1 MSAVT
6 QILLLVSYA
15 VFGTATAVSMSL
27 FGVGTT
33 GAMLAGC
40 FVFVVAW
47 QIQATFF
54 RGAKDKVDTIDMHR
68 VEEIEK
74 LVLKL
79 REDVADVTESVSEQS
94 EKGDE
99 KDKKLVSELKMLQEF
114 LLQVMQKETRG
125 KKSGGGTK
133 KRDRP
138 VDQAADPAPDP
149 DDQMTAEEIEEL
161 GLAPEE
167 AALVVI
173 DDGDAEVEDTE
184 PNTPEFDDDRD
195 AESDIGG
202 NAEENA
208 TDDSAANKEAGG
220 GKDTADKQ
228 AGKPQVSAKDK
239 AIAAAPKATP
249 KPAKPASEPKTAKAT
264 TANTP
269 AKKPAP
275 AQRRT
280 RTGKPRAPI
289 RLIKREDQLLS
300 VIKSSLSENRV
311 DLYLQPM
318 VSLPSRKTAHFE
330 CFSRVRDEE
339 GRVVLPR
346 QYMKVAETKG
356 LIGTIDNLLLF
367 RLVQLVRRLG
377 KRRPDIRFFLNMS
390 RYSISDN
397 EFLPQFVDFM
407 ISNRDFA
414 NRMVFEI
421 SQDDYLSLEEE
432 TVDKLRLLGKQGFG
446 FSMDLVTDFEQDFAE
461 LERNHFRYIKAD
473 LADISAANPEPGEIE
488 EQKSYLARRGMQLI
502 ASKIETEEM
511 VIETLDNQIELAQG
525 YLFGEPIAADEMDSD
540 L

>member
-15 VFGTATAVSMSL
+15 VFGTATSVFLAMFGLDITGSL
-27 FGVGTT
+27 
-33 GAMLAGC
+33 LAGG
-40 FVFVVAW
+40 FIFIIAW
-47 QIQATFF
+47 QVQTTFF
-54 RGAKDKVDTIDMHR
+54 RGAEDGVDAIDMHR

-74 LVLKL
+74 LALKL
-79 REDVADVTESVSEQS
+79 REDVAGLKESVSEQS

-99 KDKKLVSELKMLQEF
+99 KDKKLVTELKMLQEF
-114 LLQVMQKETRG
+114 LLQVMQKETHG
-125 KKSGGGTK
+125 KRSSNAAK
-133 KRDRP
+133 KPAAHDQP
-138 VDQAADPAPDP
+138 VLES

-167 AALVVI
+167 AALVVSDDSGNEI
-173 DDGDAEVEDTE
+173 RERDSEGPKLDGDGGTGDDGDND
-184 PNTPEFDDDRD
+184 NTAGE
-195 AESDIGG
+195 G
-202 NAEENA
+202 N
-208 TDDSAANKEAGG
+208 G
-220 GKDTADKQ
+220 
-228 AGKPQVSAKDK
+228 
-239 AIAAAPKATP
+239 AISQQ
-249 KPAKPASEPKTAKAT
+249 PAKPQSIAADKGTTATTVPAPKPKKSTSEPT
-264 TANTP
+264 TATVSVKKEP

-275 AQRRT
+275 AQRRA
-280 RTGKPRAPI
+280 RTSKPRAPI

-300 VIKSSLSENRV
+300 VIKNALSENRV

-377 KRRPDIRFFLNMS
+377 KRRPDVRFFLNMS

-397 EFLPQFVDFM
+397 EFLPQFIDFM

-421 SQDDYLSLEEE
+421 SQDDYLSLEED
-432 TVDKLRLLGKQGFG
+432 TTDKLRLLGKQGFG

-461 LERNHFRYIKAD
+461 LERNYFKYIKAD
-473 LADISAANPEPGEIE
+473 LADIMAANPEPGDIE
-488 EQKSYLARRGMQLI
+488 EQKSYLNRRGMQLI

-525 YLFGEPIAADEMDSD
+525 YLFGEPISSEDMDTD

>member
-15 VFGTATAVSMSL
+15 VFGTATAVTMSL
-27 FGVGTT
+27 FGIDTT
-33 GAMLAGC
+33 GALLAGS
-40 FVFVVAW
+40 FVFIAAW
-47 QIQATFF
+47 QIQTTFF
-54 RGAKDKVDTIDMHR
+54 RGSNDAVDAIDMHR

-79 REDVADVTESVSEQS
+79 REDVSDLTESLSEQT

-99 KDKKLVSELKMLQEF
+99 KDKKLVTELKMLQEF
-114 LLQVMQKETRG
+114 LLHVMQKEAGG
-125 KKSGGGTK
+125 KKAGGGIK
-133 KRDRP
+133 KRAAP
-138 VDQAADPAPDP
+138 VEAGPDP
-149 DDQMTAEEIEEL
+149 DEQMTAEEIEEL

-173 DDGDAEVEDTE
+173 DDGDDEIEESAADF
-184 PNTPEFDDDRD
+184 PDLDSGDNADDDD
-195 AESDIGG
+195 S
-202 NAEENA
+202 
-208 TDDSAANKEAGG
+208 DDSQRQPDAVEGAASTKMQPITQQAPAPNKVAPGTPQ
-220 GKDTADKQ
+220 TATAVD
-228 AGKPQVSAKDK
+228 
-239 AIAAAPKATP
+239 APKTKKT
-249 KPAKPASEPKTAKAT
+249 KPAE
-264 TANTP
+264 NTP
-269 AKKPAP
+269 AKKQASAP
-275 AQRRT
+275 RLT

-318 VSLPSRKTAHFE
+318 VALPSRKTAHFE

-390 RYSISDN
+390 RYSISDS

-421 SQDDYLSLEEE
+421 SQDDYLTLEED
-432 TVDKLRLLGKQGFG
+432 TIDKLRMLGKQGFG
-446 FSMDLVTDFEQDFAE
+446 FSMDRVTDFEQDFAD
-461 LERNHFRYIKAD
+461 LERNYFKYIKAD

-488 EQKSYLARRGMQLI
+488 EQKSYLSRRGMQLI

-525 YLFGEPIAADEMDSD
+525 YLFGEPVAAEEMDSD

>member
-27 FGVGTT
+27 FGVDTT
-33 GAMLAGC
+33 GAMLAGSI
-40 FVFVVAW
+40 VFIVAW
-47 QIQATFF
+47 QIQTTFF
-54 RGAKDKVDTIDMHR
+54 RGAKDKVDAIDMHR

-74 LVLKL
+74 LALKL
-79 REDVADVTESVSEQS
+79 REDVAELTESLSEQS

-125 KKSGGGTK
+125 KKAGGSAKKSGT
-133 KRDRP
+133 P
-138 VDQAADPAPDP
+138 VDQTADPAPDP

-173 DDGDAEVEDTE
+173 DDGDDEFGDTE
-184 PNTPEFDDDRD
+184 PSATKLEDD
-195 AESDIGG
+195 AET
-202 NAEENA
+202 NAEEDVAVNPEEA
-208 TDDSAANKEAGG
+208 SGSDSAGNSGTGG
-220 GKDTADKQ
+220 GKDIADQ
-228 AGKPQVSAKDK
+228 QTGKILPATSDK
-239 AIAAAPKATP
+239 ATTAIPKTAPKA
-249 KPAKPASEPKTAKAT
+249 AKPIGVPKTAKAT
-264 TANTP
+264 P
-269 AKKPAP
+269 AKNAAP

-318 VSLPSRKTAHFE
+318 VALPSRKTAHFE

-367 RLVQLVRRLG
+367 RLVQLVRKLG
-377 KRRPDIRFFLNMS
+377 KRRPDVRFFLNMS
-390 RYSISDN
+390 RYSISDS

-407 ISNRDFA
+407 ISNQEFA
-414 NRMVFEI
+414 SRMVFEI

-432 TVDKLRLLGKQGFG
+432 TVDKLRVLGKQGFG

-525 YLFGEPIAADEMDSD
+525 YLFGEPIVADEMDSD

>member
-15 VFGTATAVSMSL
+15 VFGTATAVTMSL
-27 FGVGTT
+27 FGVDTT
-33 GAMLAGC
+33 GALLAGS
-40 FVFVVAW
+40 FVFIAAW
-47 QIQATFF
+47 QIQTTFF
-54 RGAKDKVDTIDMHR
+54 SGSNNAVDAIDMHR

-79 REDVADVTESVSEQS
+79 REDVSELTESLSEQT

-99 KDKKLVSELKMLQEF
+99 KDKKLVTELKMLQEF
-114 LLQVMQKETRG
+114 LLQVMQKEAGG
-125 KKSGGGTK
+125 KKSGSSAK
-133 KRDRP
+133 KRGAP
-138 VDQAADPAPDP
+138 VDADPGPDE
-149 DDQMTAEEIEEL
+149 QMTAEEIEEL

-173 DDGDAEVEDTE
+173 DDGDDEIEESAPDS
-184 PNTPEFDDDRD
+184 PDIDSHGDADDD
-195 AESDIGG
+195 G
-202 NAEENA
+202 
-208 TDDSAANKEAGG
+208 DDSERRPDTVD
-220 GKDTADKQ
+220 DTA
-228 AGKPQVSAKDK
+228 
-239 AIAAAPKATP
+239 
-249 KPAKPASEPKTAKAT
+249 TAKAQPNSPQAPAPNKVAPGKPKAGT
-264 TANTP
+264 PKAATPVGAPKTNKTKSSENAP
-269 AKKPAP
+269 AKKQAPAP
-275 AQRRT
+275 RRT

-300 VIKSSLSENRV
+300 VIKNSLSENRV

-318 VSLPSRKTAHFE
+318 VALPSRKTAHFE

-390 RYSISDN
+390 RYSISDS

-407 ISNRDFA
+407 ISNQDFA

-421 SQDDYLSLEEE
+421 SQDDYLTLEED
-432 TVDKLRLLGKQGFG
+432 TIDKLRMLGKQGFG

-461 LERNHFRYIKAD
+461 LERNYFKYIKAD

-525 YLFGEPIAADEMDSD
+525 YLFGEPIAAEEMDSD

>member
-1 MSAVT
+1 MNTVT
-6 QILLLVSYA
+6 QILLLISYA
-15 VFGTATAVSMSL
+15 VFGTATAVLLTMAGASSASAQL
-27 FGVGTT
+27 VGS
-33 GAMLAGC
+33 
-40 FVFVVAW
+40 FVFIVAW
-47 QIQATFF
+47 QVQITFF
-54 RGAKDKVDTIDMHR
+54 RGAKDTVDAIDMHR

-74 LVLKL
+74 LALKL
-79 REDVADVTESVSEQS
+79 RQDVADLQEEVSEQS

-99 KDKKLVSELKMLQEF
+99 KDKKLVTELKTLQEF
-114 LLQVMQKETRG
+114 LLHVMQKETRG
-125 KKSGGGTK
+125 KKSGSNRK
-133 KRDRP
+133 
-138 VDQAADPAPDP
+138 PAKPIEETLDP

-173 DDGDAEVEDTE
+173 DDGPEEIEETGETDKPGTKAPGYLGGNEEVGNPIENSTASNQPTKLSPSPVTKDAEPTL
-184 PNTPEFDDDRD
+184 
-195 AESDIGG
+195 A
-202 NAEENA
+202 NAAPRQA
-208 TDDSAANKEAGG
+208 TTSVP
-220 GKDTADKQ
+220 T
-228 AGKPQVSAKDK
+228 
-239 AIAAAPKATP
+239 AAPKTP
-249 KPAKPASEPKTAKAT
+249 IEPGAKNE
-264 TANTP
+264 P
-269 AKKPAP
+269 AKKPVAQP
-275 AQRRT
+275 QRRPKT
-280 RTGKPRAPI
+280 SKPRAPI

-300 VIKSSLSENRV
+300 VIKSALSENRV

-356 LIGTIDNLLLF
+356 LISTIDNLLLF

-377 KRRPDIRFFLNMS
+377 KRRPDVRFFLNMS
-390 RYSISDN
+390 RYSIADD

-414 NRMVFEI
+414 DRIVFEI
-421 SQDDYLSLEEE
+421 SQDDYLTLEEE
-432 TVDKLRLLGKQGFG
+432 TTEQLRSLGKQGFA

-461 LERNHFRYIKAD
+461 LERNYFKYIKAD
-473 LADISAANPEPGEIE
+473 LSDITAANLEPGEIE
-488 EQKSYLARRGMQLI
+488 EQISYLARRGMALI

-525 YLFGEPIAADEMDSD
+525 YLFGEPVSSEEMDAD

>member
-1 MSAVT
+1 MNTVT
-6 QILLLVSYA
+6 QILLLISYA
-15 VFGTATAVSMSL
+15 VFGTATAVLLSMAGADSTSAQL
-27 FGVGTT
+27 VG
-33 GAMLAGC
+33 G
-40 FVFVVAW
+40 FVFIVAW
-47 QIQATFF
+47 QVQTTFF
-54 RGAKDKVDTIDMHR
+54 RGSKDDVDAIDMHR

-74 LVLKL
+74 LALKL
-79 REDVADVTESVSEQS
+79 RQDVADLQEAVSEQS

-99 KDKKLVSELKMLQEF
+99 KDKKLVTELKTLQEF

-125 KKSGGGTK
+125 KKSGSGHK
-133 KRDRP
+133 KT
-138 VDQAADPAPDP
+138 AKPAEEALDP

-173 DDGDAEVEDTE
+173 DDGSDEVEETGE
-184 PNTPEFDDDRD
+184 SEETG
-195 AESDIGG
+195 AE
-202 NAEENA
+202 
-208 TDDSAANKEAGG
+208 
-220 GKDTADKQ
+220 
-228 AGKPQVSAKDK
+228 
-239 AIAAAPKATP
+239 TP
-249 KPAKPASEPKTAKAT
+249 KPGGDNEEVGEVDEDDGAPNQPTEPAPSPVEKGTVPASANAASGQAKTSAPAPDSKTPT
-264 TANTP
+264 TSGVKKEP
-269 AKKPAP
+269 AKKPV
-275 AQRRT
+275 AQPPRRPKT
-280 RTGKPRAPI
+280 SKPRAPI

-300 VIKSSLSENRV
+300 VIKSALSENRV

-356 LIGTIDNLLLF
+356 LISTIDNLLLF

-377 KRRPDIRFFLNMS
+377 KRRPDVRFFLNMS
-390 RYSISDN
+390 RYSISDG
-397 EFLPQFVDFM
+397 EFLPQFIDFM

-414 NRMVFEI
+414 DRIVFEI

-432 TVDKLRLLGKQGFG
+432 TVKKLRSLGKQGFG
-446 FSMDLVTDFEQDFAE
+446 FSMDMVTNFEQDFAE
-461 LERNHFRYIKAD
+461 LERNHFKYIKAD
-473 LADISAANPEPGEIE
+473 LGDITAANPEPGEIE
-488 EQKSYLARRGMQLI
+488 EQKSYLTRRGMELI

-525 YLFGEPIAADEMDSD
+525 YLFGEPISSDEMDAD